1 MSSTVAK
8 LPVEITPKL
17 LDSGYEAGQV
27 LFTPIKLTSVT
38 YPNHSSAI
46 LRQLGIFWDIESAP
60 NITLYLF
67 ATEPEGW
74 GEAGDTPA
82 PTFET
87 RAALVGEWTVNS
99 QAPYSTMPGANS
111 SNNSYAL
118 VTGLLAILAATNGE
132 AYLTAT
138 IDEAHTDAL
147 RGKLKITLNINK
159 KA

>member
-1 MSSTVAK
+1 
-8 LPVEITPKL
+8 
-17 LDSGYEAGQV
+17 
-27 LFTPIKLTSVT
+27 
-38 YPNHSSAI
+38 
-46 LRQLGIFWDIESAP
+46 
-60 NITLYLF
+60 
-67 ATEPEGW
+67 
-74 GEAGDTPA
+74 
-82 PTFET
+82 
-87 RAALVGEWTVNS
+87 
-99 QAPYSTMPGANS
+99 MPGANS